1 MVTTTT
7 TTSIHP
13 DVSAFLSGSPKK
25 LLIDGAW
32 VEAASGKTFET
43 HNPATGEVLA
53 RVAEAEQEDVDRA
66 VTAARRAFD
75 EGPWPNMTAAERS
88 RIIWKLADLIE
99 VHADTLAQLETLDN
113 GKPVVAA
120 KRDDVGGTVDY
131 FRYYAGWPTKI
142 QGHTVPVSVADTFGY
157 TLRQPVGVCAQI
169 IPWNYPLMM
178 AAWKLAPALAAGC
191 TIVLK
196 PAEQT
201 PLSALVLGQLILE
214 AGVPEGVVNVLTG
227 FGETA
232 GAALSAHMHVDKIAF
247 TGSTEVGKLIMQAAG
262 KSNLKKVS
270 LELGGKSP
278 NIVFADADL
287 EAAKEGAAGGIF
299 YNMGQD
305 CTAGSRLFVEQR
317 VYDEVAEFVADAS
330 KQLVIGNGLDEST
343 DIGPLVSQEQLEK
356 VTGYLN
362 LGPRE
367 GARVL
372 SGGERV
378 TNGDLGRGFFVQPTV
393 FANASN
399 DMRIAQEEIF
409 GPVVTVIPF
418 KDVEDVV
425 RQGNNVAY
433 GLGAGIWTNNLQKAH
448 RVAAALKA
456 GTVWVNT
463 YGPTDPA
470 LPFGGFKHSG
480 IGREMGFE
488 GIELYTEVK
497 SVWVN
502 LG

>member
-1 MVTTTT
+1 MVATP
-7 TTSIHP
+7 SLLHP
-13 DVSAFLSGSPKK
+13 EVTAFLAGGAKK
-25 LLIDGAW
+25 LLIGGAW

-43 HNPATGEVLA
+43 VNPATGHVLA
-53 RVAEAEQEDVDRA
+53 QVAEGDREDVDRA
-66 VTAARRAFD
+66 VAAARTAFD
-75 EGPWPNMTAAERS
+75 DGPWSSLTAAERS
-88 RIIWKLADLIE
+88 RIIWKVADLIE
-99 VHADTLAQLETLDN
+99 AHADTFAQLETLDN

-142 QGHTVPVSVADTFGY
+142 QGHTVPISVADSFAY

-178 AAWKLAPALAAGC
+178 AAWKVAPALAAGC

-201 PLSALVLGQLILE
+201 PLSALFLGQIMLE
-214 AGVPEGVVNVLTG
+214 AGVPEGVFNVVTG

-232 GAALSAHMHVDKIAF
+232 GAALAAHHGVDKIAF

-262 KSNLKKVS
+262 QSNVKKVS

-305 CTAGSRLFVEQR
+305 CTAGSRVFVEQR
-317 VYDEVAEFVADAS
+317 IYDDVAQYIADNS
-330 KQLVIGNGLDEST
+330 KALKIGNGLDEKT
-343 DIGPLVSQEQLEK
+343 DIGPLVSQEQLDR
-356 VTGYLN
+356 VVGYLK
-362 LGPRE
+362 LGPTE
-367 GARVL
+367 GAHIL
-372 SGGERV
+372 SGGERA
-378 TNGDLGRGFFVQPTV
+378 TDGELAQGYFVQPTV
-393 FANASN
+393 FADARNE
-399 DMRIAQEEIF
+399 MRIAQEEIF
-409 GPVVTVIPF
+409 GPVVSVIPF

-425 RQGNNVAY
+425 RQGNNISY
-433 GLGAGIWTNNLQKAH
+433 GLGAGIWTNDLRKAH
-448 RVAAALKA
+448 KVAAALKA

-470 LPFGGFKHSG
+470 LPFGGFKQSG

-488 GIELYTEVK
+488 AIELYTEVK

-502 LG
+502 LA